1 MSTAAA
7 PARPHAPG
15 GRPRWR
21 RLLAI
26 GGTIAAIAAVSYL
39 LGWDIRGWFSNLW
52 DTLTAISVA
61 SLVAAGVL
69 QTLQTVL
76 TAEGWLW
83 ILRYGYPDVEIR
95 RRTIVACYAASV
107 ALNNV
112 LPANLGTLALLI
124 MFAAVI
130 AGATFSGVLGG
141 FFVQKIFFSAIGAF
155 VYLYLFIS
163 VAGSFDIEFG
173 WFHDHPVAALL
184 IVGGVAVLIVLLVG
198 IVRRRARKLWEQA
211 KQGGQI
217 LGHPRAYLA
226 RVVLP
231 SFLSWCAKL
240 GVIAVFLA
248 AYSIPVTFHT
258 VMSVV
263 GGNSI
268 ANTMTLTPGGVGVNQ
283 AFNVASL
290 NDVAT
295 AEQSTAYSVGQQ
307 LFTTAWNIVF
317 AIVMLVWVFGWSGGK
332 ELVESSYR
340 GAKEKAAEQKAKRR
354 AEKDAAEHA

>member
-1 MSTAAA
+1 MGTAAA
-7 PARPHAPG
+7 PVPKAQGRRPLL
-15 GRPRWR
+15 R

-26 GGTIAAIAAVSYL
+26 AGTVVVIGAVSYL
-39 LGWDIRGWFSNLW
+39 LGWDISGWFSNLW
-52 DTLTAISVA
+52 DTLTAISLA
-61 SLVAAGVL
+61 SLVVGGIL

-124 MFAAVI
+124 MFSAVI

-141 FFVQKIFFSAIGAF
+141 FFVQKIFFSALGLF
-155 VYLYLFIS
+155 VYVYLFLS

-173 WFHDHPVAALL
+173 WFHDHPAASLL
-184 IVGGVAVLIVLLVG
+184 ILVGAGVLIVLLVG
-198 IVRRRARKLWEQA
+198 IVRRRARKLWQQA

-217 LGHPRAYLA
+217 LAHPRAYFA
-226 RVVLP
+226 RVALP
-231 SFLSWCAKL
+231 SFLAWCAKL

-258 VMSVV
+258 IMSVV

-290 NDVAT
+290 NKVAT

-307 LFTTAWNIVF
+307 LFTTAWNILF

-332 ELVESSYR
+332 ELVDSSYR

-354 AEKDAAEHA
+354 AEKDANENA

>member
-1 MSTAAA
+1 MSSAAA
-7 PARPHAPG
+7 PAQAPG
-15 GRPRWR
+15 RPLWR
-21 RLLAI
+21 RLL
-26 GGTIAAIAAVSYL
+26 TIAGTVVVIGAVSYL
-39 LGWDIRGWFSNLW
+39 FGWDMRGWFSNLW
-52 DTLTAISVA
+52 DTLTAISLA
-61 SLVAAGVL
+61 SLVAAGIL

-83 ILRYGYPDVEIR
+83 ILRYGYPDAEIR

-124 MFAAVI
+124 MFSAVI
-130 AGATFSGVLGG
+130 AGATFSGVLAG
-141 FFVQKIFFSAIGAF
+141 FFVQKIFFSALGLVVY
-155 VYLYLFIS
+155 VYLFLS

-173 WFHDHPVAALL
+173 WFHDHPVATALIL
-184 IVGGVAVLIVLLVG
+184 VGAAVLIVLLVQV
-198 IVRRRARKLWEQA
+198 VRRRARKLWEQA

-217 LGHPRAYLA
+217 LAHPRAYFA
-226 RVVLP
+226 RVALP
-231 SFLSWCAKL
+231 SFLAWCAKL

-258 VMSVV
+258 IMSVV

-290 NDVAT
+290 NKVAT
-295 AEQSTAYSVGQQ
+295 TEQATAYSVGQQ

-317 AIVMLVWVFGWSGGK
+317 AVVMLVWVFGWSGGK
-332 ELVESSYR
+332 ELVESSYA

-354 AEKDAAEHA
+354 AEKDAAESA